1 MEIDPK
7 VLVDRAAGAILGV
20 FIGDALGVGVHWQYD
35 LDKLEKDRGFVTG
48 YLDPLPGSFHSGTSD
63 APGKGQLKAGQLEQQ
78 GEVTKLLLQSLASK
92 GCLDQED
99 FHDRFE
105 KEILREDTMDGTRQ
119 GGKYGWT
126 DKTICDFYK
135 ARVVHN
141 KPWAECVLPRSD
153 TPDTI
158 VRGALI
164 ASSYFLSPRAMCC
177 QVQAH
182 SKAFT
187 GDSSVQAHSVAFAVL
202 LAGIIQGLP
211 LDKGLSWRMYTQAG
225 DPLPFSSVHSD
236 KDHDDDYG
244 DYTEPDSLLWY
255 GMLAEGVQNC
265 ATGIEPPHRG
275 VELYG
280 KFCAFYGVL
289 GSAYYCAARYP
300 DDFEKAVLCSL
311 NGGGQNTMR
320 TSLVGAFLG
329 GHVGLKGIPQK
340 LIDGLDDHD
349 NIVALA
355 MQVAQHAIDRSSP
368 SDAWKWPSDEPC
380 FSKTV
385 QAFLCEKSGRMSGC
399 EWAVLAAANPLFDSI
414 RSIGVSYQ
422 RLDVKV
428 TKACG
433 VLESWNGLLAQ
444 ASGLTNYHTTL
455 DKAVKYET
463 TESEAPAA
471 DENSAN
477 GAARWGDLFAQASG
491 VLWKLDS
498 IWFTL
503 VSAVALAIVF
513 WRPAEIVGTN
523 RGSRESKHKPIPW
536 YSVLF
541 AALSSHAA
549 GIVGFVGFQK
559 TVVARIV
566 SCSHPQTP
574 WTWSGLLADC
584 LLYASMATSII
595 AILASLVFLGVDY
608 MRRLAMDSGRSSG
621 LRLVLK
627 PGRIERTGL
636 GVLLIILTALL
647 LVLYLSVIVVEA
659 SKKDSRVDRLLLCE
673 RVFSGTT
680 VLLYFLNLRS
690 LCESP
695 KVQAHTTCGVRQQET
710 DLKDFL
716 VQCCGDNEE
725 GRSNGLR
732 KFLADGLGYIAG
744 EDLALFVRLGSRRAF
759 FPTQRHAPLLHV
771 VGLLLFLGALPG
783 AFHLMAERLFAKPE
797 IVDVKPFAA
806 ILLPRFDR
814 LSERTDYLVLVDSD
828 SGTLRVK
835 PKFEQASNVR
845 LCCGASGASCSN
857 HSFEHSLMRFDD
869 NPAVLEFGANPT
881 NCTLIVSGHAS
892 QATTKL
898 RLRVEQSTDHH
909 LSDCSEL
916 GCKCRDGYRGGL
928 NVSTFADG
936 SLIDT
941 CSPAPCA
948 VEHSNRQAGSECD
961 CRDGY
966 YGDISWDGKDF
977 RGNCIPAPCNITH
990 SNMEDGWK
998 CRCRDR
1004 FAGSL
1009 YWNGSTPRGVCSPA
1023 ICAIENSTG
1032 RAGEECECSD
1042 GFAGNIVW
1050 EGQTLQGTC
1059 QPAPCNIQNSTRDA
1073 GLDCKCRSG
1082 FEGSVEWSGAT
1093 PTGSCQ
1099 PVPCGV
1105 VNSNKAPGDKCRCE
1119 DGFAGAILW
1128 SGTLAKGS
1136 CNPAPCNVAN
1146 SSGQGLNCR
1155 CEHGLEGVIHWNG
1168 SEATGRCA
1176 PAPCNITNSNRMP
1189 GHKCKCKDGYDGT
1202 IDWELSTAK
1211 GTCEPAAC
1219 TIKNSNRANGPKCVC
1234 LDGYAGSITWQGSAP
1249 QGSCK
1254 PAFCNKIANTNGKRG
1269 TACAC
1274 RDGFLG
1280 NISWQGSVAS
1290 GSCFPAPCM
1299 VENSDKIPGP
1309 DCRCLDGFAGIF
1321 AWKGSMPMATCKPMP
1336 CTGVNSN
1343 SKVGP
1348 ECDCLDGFVGKRRL
1362 NEWEDAYELDCRPAL
1377 CTVENSNGQDGHGCG
1392 CKSGFMGTITW
1403 AGARPQG
1410 SCSPAPCVVPNSNRQ
1425 PGLACKC
1432 GNGFRGKVTWR
1443 GRHPDGSCDAVRC
1456 RVSQS
1461 DFAPGPSCSC
1471 AEGFFGN
1478 ITWFKESA
1486 AGDCRPLPVCSEDIV
1501 HVTTSVVDVED
1512 LHGKICRAG
1521 QGFTVR
1527 GSTCNQTTGAI
1538 QWIADESRPH
1548 GNCSW
1553 RWSGSEADCHT
1564 TAHTIRMLRGLKLPT
1579 HCSKHAARPR
1589 CSSQIEYV
1597 VTSPQASRY
1606 ACGNV
1611 SLPDE
1616 YEIVT
1621 FRGHRCGYDLISW
1634 DTASITVLSKT
1645 CTYKL
1650 SSACGDIPDG
1660 EQLPKSCR
1668 NSAEPA
1674 TFVWQHVD
1682 RMPETVKFFDDGSFT
1697 LEPGQNGKKTWQS
1710 DGVYLSLQK
1719 KFASERMRW
1728 GFRRYLD
1735 EPEDEGDLDELD
1747 EHVGF
1752 HFFDRTTDELK
1763 AKWKTLPSWWV
1774 FKFQQISSRASFN
1787 ADRLVGCEKSFS
1799 HQDACYKIVFG
1810 QEIWTTADSKSYCDF
1825 GQVAKPAWRKYVY
1838 SYSAFGV
1845 QMYRSATPCLPIAAY
1860 EEIQLTVTDVNLPEE
1875 EFAYAT
1881 TDAPCRRT
1889 IGIATAARALDS
1901 KCQNAYEVVYTNG
1914 RNVGA
1919 ALKTFNWA
1927 FDSFGDEDEDD
1938 DEDEDGLD

>member
-1 MEIDPK
+1 
-7 VLVDRAAGAILGV
+7 
-20 FIGDALGVGVHWQYD
+20 VGVHWQYD
-35 LDKLEKDRGFVTG
+35 LDQLEKDRGFVTG

-63 APGKGQLKAGQLEQQ
+63 APGKGRLKAGQLEQQ

-92 GCLDQED
+92 GCLDQAD

-236 KDHDDDYG
+236 KDHDEDYG

-265 ATGIEPPHRG
+265 AQGIEPPHRG

-329 GHVGLKGIPQK
+329 AHVGLKGIPQK

-368 SDAWKWPSDEPC
+368 LDAWKWPSDEPC

-385 QAFLCEKSGRMSGC
+385 QAFLREKSGRND
-399 EWAVLAAANPLFDSI
+399 ESI
-414 RSIGVSYQ
+414 
-422 RLDVKV
+422 
-428 TKACG
+428 
-433 VLESWNGLLAQ
+433 
-444 ASGLTNYHTTL
+444 
-455 DKAVKYET
+455 
-463 TESEAPAA
+463 
-471 DENSAN
+471 AN

-491 VLWKLDS
+491 VLWSPGLHRLLEGIMAEREEVVDAEELSIPPASKVAKGRGKAAEPEDDPQDEKTTSTMPNIKANELHARYFDQRGEDMDAWKQLSNNLAHFADPRKNGTLDHRALKEGISKLREEVAKEKDNSQRANVFYKLSFLCFALSISEAMAKEAAEGQRKVREGLNRYVYVNSKLDRSKDVELISIAFVRTSTQKNSKLRLDMNRIANGARVMPYEEEAKTLVLEIQDVILQEVKAAFDKETLIKEAKATVKEEVKAEVEGVLKASMSEETLDTLQQVKDIKESVDSAPKTKDLGKKVAEVATEKVKDAVKEELITSLSKEDRAALAALREIKEVNDLVKGIASSFLGSEDESTSRLRQQMEKLCKPAISTASSSSSSSSSSDPVSLMAKLRKEIREKVREEVQTKLDELKQEIKDSIKEALSRDGPTEAAEAKAKAEAAQEGPSKPQKDLKEVNESKVAEGQSKAVQEAEAAGEAVAEEVGKEGVVAVSEAIGSGEAVGITGGVDELLAHAMAETDVLLCAGEALYGVLGSAYYCAARYPDDFEKDHVNIVALAMQVAQHAIDRSSPSDAWKWPSDENRAFLREKSGRNVRCEWTAARMDCSFYLVTKAFGAFSAMLLDSLLAPAAVAPLAHAARSVEVSPDQDLRTRALQMVLLAGAICSHKHLVCFGALALLFALLAPVRYAICGCWWYLVVFYNGEGCWYFSILVFWALTMTVRKLDS

-513 WRPAEIVGTN
+513 WRPAGIVGTN
-523 RGSRESKHKPIPW
+523 RRSREGKHKPIPW
-536 YSVLF
+536 YNVLF

-584 LLYASMATSII
+584 LLYASLATSII

-621 LRLVLK
+621 LRLVLE
-627 PGRIERTGL
+627 PGRIEKTGL

-680 VLLYFLNLRS
+680 VLLYLLNLRS

-695 KVQAHTTCGVRQQET
+695 K
-710 DLKDFL
+710 DFL
-716 VQCCGDNEE
+716 VLCCGDNEE

-744 EDLALFVRLGSRRAF
+744 
-759 FPTQRHAPLLHV
+759 Q
-771 VGLLLFLGALPG
+771 
-783 AFHLMAERLFAKPE
+783 
-797 IVDVKPFAA
+797 
-806 ILLPRFDR
+806 
-814 LSERTDYLVLVDSD
+814 
-828 SGTLRVK
+828 
-835 PKFEQASNVR
+835 
-845 LCCGASGASCSN
+845 
-857 HSFEHSLMRFDD
+857 
-869 NPAVLEFGANPT
+869 
-881 NCTLIVSGHAS
+881 
-892 QATTKL
+892 
-898 RLRVEQSTDHH
+898 
-909 LSDCSEL
+909 
-916 GCKCRDGYRGGL
+916 
-928 NVSTFADG
+928 
-936 SLIDT
+936 
-941 CSPAPCA
+941 
-948 VEHSNRQAGSECD
+948 
-961 CRDGY
+961 
-966 YGDISWDGKDF
+966 
-977 RGNCIPAPCNITH
+977 
-990 SNMEDGWK
+990 DGWK

-1004 FAGSL
+1004 FAGSI
-1009 YWNGSTPRGVCSPA
+1009 YWRG
-1023 ICAIENSTG
+1023 
-1032 RAGEECECSD
+1032 GEECECSD

-1059 QPAPCNIQNSTRDA
+1059 QPAPCNIQNSTRDP
-1073 GLDCKCRSG
+1073 GLACKCRSG

-1093 PTGSCQ
+1093 PKGSCQ
-1099 PVPCGV
+1099 PVPCRV

-1119 DGFAGAILW
+1119 DGFAGAIIW

-1136 CNPAPCNVAN
+1136 CNPAPCNIAN

-1155 CEHGLEGVIHWNG
+1155 CEHGLDGVIHWNG
-1168 SEATGRCA
+1168 SEASGRCA

-1189 GHKCKCKDGYDGT
+1189 GHGCKCKDGYGGT
-1202 IDWELSTAK
+1202 IHWELSTAK
-1211 GTCEPAAC
+1211 GTCKPATC
-1219 TIKNSNRANGPKCVC
+1219 KIKNSNRANGPKCRC
-1234 LDGYAGSITWQGSAP
+1234 LDGYAGSIIWQGSAP
-1249 QGSCK
+1249 LGSCE

-1274 RDGFLG
+1274 GDGFVG
-1280 NISWQGSVAS
+1280 NISWQG
-1290 GSCFPAPCM
+1290 
-1299 VENSDKIPGP
+1299 PG
-1309 DCRCLDGFAGIF
+1309 CRCLDGFGGII
-1321 AWKGSMPMATCKPMP
+1321 AW
-1336 CTGVNSN
+1336 N
-1343 SKVGP
+1343 
-1348 ECDCLDGFVGKRRL
+1348 
-1362 NEWEDAYELDCRPAL
+1362 
-1377 CTVENSNGQDGHGCG
+1377 
-1392 CKSGFMGTITW
+1392 
-1403 AGARPQG
+1403 
-1410 SCSPAPCVVPNSNRQ
+1410 
-1425 PGLACKC
+1425 
-1432 GNGFRGKVTWR
+1432 
-1443 GRHPDGSCDAVRC
+1443 
-1456 RVSQS
+1456 
-1461 DFAPGPSCSC
+1461 
-1471 AEGFFGN
+1471 
-1478 ITWFKESA
+1478 
-1486 AGDCRPLPVCSEDIV
+1486 
-1501 HVTTSVVDVED
+1501 
-1512 LHGKICRAG
+1512 
-1521 QGFTVR
+1521 
-1527 GSTCNQTTGAI
+1527 
-1538 QWIADESRPH
+1538 
-1548 GNCSW
+1548 
-1553 RWSGSEADCHT
+1553 
-1564 TAHTIRMLRGLKLPT
+1564 
-1579 HCSKHAARPR
+1579 
-1589 CSSQIEYV
+1589 
-1597 VTSPQASRY
+1597 
-1606 ACGNV
+1606 
-1611 SLPDE
+1611 
-1616 YEIVT
+1616 
-1621 FRGHRCGYDLISW
+1621 GHRCGYDLISW
-1634 DTASITVLSKT
+1634 DTASIIVLSKT

-1650 SSACGDIPDG
+1650 S
-1660 EQLPKSCR
+1660 
-1668 NSAEPA
+1668 
-1674 TFVWQHVD
+1674 
-1682 RMPETVKFFDDGSFT
+1682 
-1697 LEPGQNGKKTWQS
+1697 GQNGKKTWQS

-1728 GFRRYLD
+1728 GFRRYSD

-1747 EHVGF
+1747 ENVGF
-1752 HFFDRTTDELK
+1752 HFFDRTTDELR
-1763 AKWKTLPSWWV
+1763 AKWKTLPSWWG

-1810 QEIWTTADSKSYCDF
+1810 QEIWTTTNNKSYCDF
-1825 GQVAKPAWRKYVY
+1825 GQVAKPVWRKYVY

-1845 QMYRSATPCLPIAAY
+1845 QMYRSKTPCLPIAAY
-1860 EEIQLTVTDVNLPEE
+1860 EEIQVTVTDVNLPEE
-1875 EFAYAT
+1875 EFAYAAA
-1881 TDAPCRRT
+1881 DAPCRRT
-1889 IGIATAARALDS
+1889 IGLATAARALDP

-1919 ALKTFNWA
+1919 ALDTFNF
-1927 FDSFGDEDEDD
+1927 FDDEDEDD
-1938 DEDEDGLD
+1938 DAEDEDGLD